1 MASAT
6 TPLCLSL
13 LLLAVLAPA
22 LGYTW
27 GSSYESYDHDF
38 YHPRSYQRQAEP
50 RSLFAR
56 ARSIMP
62 RFADVAAETATSLAI
77 PALVVLAFSALW
89 PEHHYYRVKRDSGE
103 MTTPTEELTEH
114 MMNVYFAAMESDEC
128 LQRVV
133 CELGA
138 SAKSLKP
145 QNQNIIVSMLGSVSS
160 KKYASLFEKFKS
172 GMNSERCQK
181 IGCGFLDN

>member
-6 TPLCLSL
+6 APLCLSL
-13 LLLAVLAPA
+13 FLLAVLAPA

-27 GSSYESYDHDF
+27 SSSYESYDHDY

-62 RFADVAAETATSLAI
+62 RFADVAAETATALAI

-103 MTTPTEELTEH
+103 ATTPTEELTEH

-138 SAKSLKP
+138 SAKTLKP

>member
-1 MASAT
+1 MSDFAFIASFQASAT

-89 PEHHYYRVKRDSGE
+89 PEHHYYRVKRDSG
-103 MTTPTEELTEH
+103 
-114 MMNVYFAAMESDEC
+114 
-128 LQRVV
+128 
-133 CELGA
+133 G
-138 SAKSLKP
+138 K
-145 QNQNIIVSMLGSVSS
+145 
-160 KKYASLFEKFKS
+160 
-172 GMNSERCQK
+172 
-181 IGCGFLDN
+181 